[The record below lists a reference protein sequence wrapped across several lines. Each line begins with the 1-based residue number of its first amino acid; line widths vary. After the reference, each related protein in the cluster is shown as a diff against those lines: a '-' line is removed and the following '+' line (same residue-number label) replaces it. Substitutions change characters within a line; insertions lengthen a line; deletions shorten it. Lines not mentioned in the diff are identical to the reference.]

1 MDPDGNTGSSNF
13 FEHSRP
19 MSEYRTNER
28 VLIAKKSLDFS
39 LALESFLE
47 NKRFQQDSNSPGN
60 LGKST
65 GKS

>member
-1 MDPDGNTGSSNF
+1 
-13 FEHSRP
+13 